1 VDRSTSATT
10 PRTATQAGRQAFAAW
25 REVIS
30 ARLVEEG
37 PASVRTARMA
47 TAVIAAIEG
56 GVILCL
62 VEARKDILLTTGREF
77 ERCGWRGGGGRARR
91 RSLPSGMGSWTRGH
105 IRVIG
110 PSLPSRRPAPPRSP
124 AQAN

>member
-10 PRTATQAGRQAFAAW
+10 PRTATQARRQAFAAW

-77 ERCGWRGGGGRARR
+77 EALWLAR
-91 RSLPSGMGSWTRGH
+91 W
-105 IRVIG
+105 
-110 PSLPSRRPAPPRSP
+110 RRPGATPVAPVGNGKLDSRPYPSHRTFT
-124 AQAN
+124 AVA